1 MKILGKYKIL
11 FLGLICLG
19 IPGLAEA
26 QEETGEN
33 ADTVAQV
40 ALPVLKKEKNWN
52 DLYSLRSV
60 FLFDRVL
67 MGEETGVYTAY
78 NGFVGNAGLMMI
90 RGVSSV
96 NLDASPYV
104 FVDGLPTRQAPN
116 ISPFASGVLRSNLMF
131 INPLD
136 IAGMRVVKNGYDN
149 VFYGGRAA
157 NGVIEMEIDKGT
169 IGTAT
174 IDLSMKLGVTDA
186 DFSPSLMNAAEYR
199 SYLYMMMQDK
209 GYSAGELQQNP
220 LFDPTNP
227 AYSHDTYWPGAL
239 GQKGMFTD
247 IHLKMKGGDGD
258 THYLFSIGYTSESEV
273 LKEAKDQRINMR
285 FNLDFKISPKVKITN
300 LFAYNYGNNR
310 FWGEGTDWLHNPL
323 YVSAAKA
330 PFMSKDYYSEEGI
343 KVEQL
348 AEVDALGMTNPAALM
363 EGLENK
369 GLSNKVDALIRGNWQ
384 INTKTTGNAE
394 VMVTYNSLTEKLHQ
408 PAAGI
413 AMDRYIER
421 QNAKRSYSE
430 YLMCWRAWLER
441 SGKISEELSYD
452 ASAGLSMDTYKEKM
466 IYGRTVNAASDEMES
481 LEKGKFVDSVTNTR
495 YDHNMMNIYLTG
507 GLNWRD
513 RLRLGASFNLE
524 RSSNF
529 GPDGAWNLYAG
540 AELRWTAL
548 RTASES
554 LELFGQ
560 YGRTGNNDVRGG
572 YYARLY
578 KSTAYYTYGGV
589 YLGNVKNDDLRPEY
603 THNYD
608 AGVNV
613 GLFKNLVELSAS
625 YYYRKTVGLITQ
637 KSLPIEI
644 GLDPQYENNGDVVN
658 QGVELSLTVNPVRN
672 SKLNWSIF
680 ATISTL
686 KNKVESLKNG
696 EIVKTLDQFTSV
708 VREGEELGAFYGYK
722 VKGIYNSADEID
734 VLKSDGTSY
743 QPGDY
748 RMENIN
754 GDERINAL
762 DRQVIGSPL
771 PDFYGGFGTN
781 LNWKGLSFAALFT
794 YSYGNDVYNLFRQ
807 RMSMMTDYS
816 NQSKDVLNRW
826 ISAEKPG
833 DGWLPRAAYG
843 DPSNNFATSDRW
855 VEDGSYLRLKSI
867 AVQYDIPMKS
877 RAGFIKGVKV
887 SVNCNNLWTLSGYSG
902 FDPEVFSG
910 VDAMLRG
917 VDFGATPTPRSYIFG
932 LNVSF

>member
-1 MKILGKYKIL
+1 MLGKYKIL
-11 FLGLICLG
+11 FLGLIYLG
-19 IPGLAEA
+19 IPGWAEA
-26 QEETGEN
+26 QEGTGEN
-33 ADTVAQV
+33 ADTTKQA
-40 ALPVLKKEKNWN
+40 VLSVGQKEKNWS
-52 DLYSLRSV
+52 DIYSMRSM
-60 FLFDRVL
+60 FLFDRGL
-67 MGEETGVYTAY
+67 MGEETGVYSAY

-90 RGVSSV
+90 RGVSSI
-96 NLDASPYV
+96 NLNTAPYV

-116 ISPFASGVLRSNLMF
+116 VSPFASGVLRSNLMF

-136 IAGMRVVKNGYDN
+136 IAHMHVVKNGYDN
-149 VFYGGRAA
+149 VFYGGRAG
-157 NGVIEMEIDKGT
+157 NGIIEMEIDKGSM
-169 IGTAT
+169 GTAM
-174 IDLSMKLGVTDA
+174 IDVSMRLGITDA

-209 GYSAGELQQNP
+209 GYSAGDLQQNP
-220 LFDPTNP
+220 LFDPTEP
-227 AYSHDTYWPGAL
+227 AYGHDIYWPGEL
-239 GQKGMFTD
+239 GQKGMFSD

-273 LKEAKDQRINMR
+273 LKESKDQRINMR

-310 FWGEGTDWLHNPL
+310 FWSEGTDWLHNPL

-330 PFMSKDYYSEEGI
+330 PFMSKDYYSAEGV
-343 KVEQL
+343 KVDQL
-348 AEVDALGMTNPAALM
+348 AEVDALGMTNPAALID
-363 EGLENK
+363 GLKNK
-369 GLSNKVDALIRGNWQ
+369 GLSNKVDALIRGAWT
-384 INTKTTGNAE
+384 INEKTSANAE
-394 VMVTYNSLTEKLHQ
+394 VMVSYNSLTEKLHQ

-413 AMDRYIER
+413 AVDRYIER

-430 YLMCWRAWLER
+430 YLMRWRAWVDR
-441 SGKISEELSYD
+441 FGKITEELNYN
-452 ASAGLSMDTYKEKM
+452 AHAGLSMDNYKEKM

-481 LEKGKFVDSVTNTR
+481 LDKGKFVDSVDNTR
-495 YDHNMMNIYLTG
+495 FDHNLMNIYLSGELT
-507 GLNWRD
+507 WRNK
-513 RLRLGASFNLE
+513 LKLGASFNLE

-540 AELRWTAL
+540 GELRWTVL
-548 RTASES
+548 QTPSER

-589 YLGNVKNDDLRPEY
+589 YLGNVRNDDLKPEY

-608 AGVNV
+608 AGINAS
-613 GLFKNLVELSAS
+613 LFNNLVEIGAS

-644 GLDPQYENNGDVVN
+644 GLDPQYENNGHVTN
-658 QGVELSLTVNPVRN
+658 QGVELSLAVNPIR
-672 SKLNWSIF
+672 KKELNWSVF

-686 KNKVESLKNG
+686 KNKVESLNNG
-696 EIVKTLDQFTSV
+696 EIVQTLDQFTSV
-708 VREGEELGAFYGYK
+708 AKEGEELGAFYGYK
-722 VKGIYNSADEID
+722 VKGIFNTADEID
-734 VLKSDGTSY
+734 VVKSDGSAY
-743 QPGDY
+743 QAGDY
-748 RMENIN
+748 RMEDMN
-754 GDERINAL
+754 GDHRINSL
-762 DRQVIGSPL
+762 DRQVIGSPI

-781 LNWKGLSFAALFT
+781 LSWKGLAFAALFT

-807 RMSMMTDYS
+807 RMSMMADYS
-816 NQSKDVLNRW
+816 NQNRDVLNRW
-826 ISAEKPG
+826 VSADNPG
-833 DGWLPRAAYG
+833 NGWLPRAAYG

-867 AVQYDIPMKS
+867 AVQYDIPLKS

-917 VDFGATPTPRSYIFG
+917 VDTGATPSPRSYIFG

>member
-1 MKILGKYKIL
+1 MLGKYKIL
-11 FLGLICLG
+11 FLGLICFG
-19 IPGLAEA
+19 IPRWAEA
-26 QEETGEN
+26 QEETGGN
-33 ADTVAQV
+33 ADTTKKVEW
-40 ALPVLKKEKNWN
+40 PVLQKEKNWS
-52 DLYSLRSV
+52 DIYSMRSV
-60 FLFDRVL
+60 FLFDRGL
-67 MGEETGVYTAY
+67 MGEETGVYTAA
-78 NGFVGNAGLMMI
+78 NGFIGNAGLMMI

-96 NLDASPYV
+96 NLNTSPYV

-116 ISPFASGVLRSNLMF
+116 MSPFASGVLRSNLMF

-136 IAGMRVVKNGYDN
+136 IAHMRIVKNGYDN

-157 NGVIEMEIDKGT
+157 NGIIEMEIDKGAV
-169 IGTAT
+169 GTAT
-174 IDLSMKLGVTDA
+174 IDVALRMGIMEA

-220 LFDPTNP
+220 LFDPLQP
-227 AYSHDTYWPGAL
+227 AYGHDTYWPGAL
-239 GQKGMFTD
+239 GQKGMFSD

-273 LKEAKDQRINMR
+273 LKDAKDQRINMR

-300 LFAYNYGNNR
+300 LFAYNYGSNR
-310 FWGEGTDWLHNPL
+310 FWGEGSNWLHNPL
-323 YVSAAKA
+323 FVSAAKA
-330 PFMSKDYYSEEGI
+330 PFMSRDYYSDEGV
-343 KVEQL
+343 KVDQL
-348 AEVDALGMTNPAALM
+348 AGVDALGMTNPAALM
-363 EGLENK
+363 DGLKNK
-369 GLSNKVDALIRGNWQ
+369 GLSNKVDALIRGSWS
-384 INTKTTGNAE
+384 INPNTSANAE
-394 VMVTYNSLTEKLHQ
+394 VMVTYNSLTEKMHQ
-408 PAAGI
+408 PATGI
-413 AMDRYIER
+413 APDRYIDR

-430 YLMCWRAWLER
+430 YLMRWRAWADHYGR
-441 SGKISEELSYD
+441 MNSDWSYN
-452 ASAGLSMDTYKEKM
+452 AHAGFSMDTYKEKM

-481 LEKGKFVDSVTNTR
+481 LDKGKFADSINNTR
-495 YDHNMMNIYLTG
+495 YDHNQINLYLSG
-507 GLNWRD
+507 GVTWRNKV
-513 RLRLGASFNLE
+513 RLGANFNLE

-540 AELRWTAL
+540 AEVRWTAL
-548 RTASES
+548 QTPSEY
-554 LELFGQ
+554 LEVFGQ

-613 GLFKNLVELSAS
+613 ALFNHLLEVGAS
-625 YYYRKTVGLITQ
+625 YYYRRTVGLITQ

-644 GLDPQYENNGDVVN
+644 GLDPQYENNGEVSN
-658 QGVELSLTVNPVRN
+658 QGVELSLTVNPIHRN
-672 SKLNWSIF
+672 KWNWSVF

-696 EIVKTLDQFTSV
+696 EVVESMDHFTSV
-708 VREGEELGAFYGYK
+708 ARKGAELGAFYGYK
-722 VKGIYNSADEID
+722 VKGIFNTASEID
-734 VLKSDGTSY
+734 VVKSDGSAY

-748 RMENIN
+748 RMEDVN
-754 GDERINAL
+754 DDHRINTL
-762 DRQVIGSPL
+762 DRQVIGSPI
-771 PDFYGGFGTN
+771 PEFYGGFGTN
-781 LNWKGLSFAALFT
+781 LSWKGLAFAALFT

-807 RMSMMTDYS
+807 RMSLMSDYS
-816 NQSKDVLNRW
+816 NQSRDVLNRW

-843 DPSNNFATSDRW
+843 DPSDNFVTSDRW

-867 AVQYDIPMKS
+867 ALQYDIPLKS

-910 VDAMLRG
+910 VDAMSRG
-917 VDFGATPTPRSYIFG
+917 VDFGATPSPRSYIFG

>member
-1 MKILGKYKIL
+1 MLGKYRNL

-19 IPGLAEA
+19 IPGWVEA
-26 QEETGEN
+26 QEGTGEM
-33 ADTVAQV
+33 ADTIKQA
-40 ALPVLKKEKNWN
+40 VLSVGQKEKNWS
-52 DLYSLRSV
+52 DIYAMRPM
-60 FLFDRVL
+60 FLFDRGL
-67 MGEETGVYTAY
+67 MGEETGVYSAF

-90 RGVSSV
+90 RGVSSI
-96 NLDASPYV
+96 NLNTAPYV

-116 ISPFASGVLRSNLMF
+116 VAPFASGVIRSNLMF

-136 IAGMRVVKNGYDN
+136 IAHMRVVKNGYEN
-149 VFYGGRAA
+149 VFYGGRAG
-157 NGVIEMEIDKGT
+157 NGIIEMEIDKGSL
-169 IGTAT
+169 GTAT
-174 IDLSMKLGVTDA
+174 IDVSMRLGITDA
-186 DFSPSLMNAAEYR
+186 DFSPLLMNAAEYR
-199 SYLYMMMQDK
+199 SYLYQMMQDK

-220 LFDPTNP
+220 LFDPAQP
-227 AYSHDTYWPGAL
+227 AYCHDTYWPGEL
-239 GQKGMFTD
+239 QQKGMFSD

-323 YVSAAKA
+323 YISAVKA
-330 PFMSKDYYSEEGI
+330 PFMSKDYYSAEGV
-343 KVEQL
+343 KVDQL
-348 AEVDALGMTNPAALM
+348 ADVDVLGMTNPAALM
-363 EGLENK
+363 NGLKNK
-369 GLSNKVDALIRGNWQ
+369 GLSNKIDALIRGSWT
-384 INTKTTGNAE
+384 INEKTSANAE

-413 AMDRYIER
+413 AVDRYIER

-430 YLMCWRAWLER
+430 YLMRWRAWADRFGQITGDLN
-441 SGKISEELSYD
+441 YN
-452 ASAGLSMDTYKEKM
+452 AHAGLSMDIYKEKM

-481 LEKGKFVDSVTNTR
+481 LDKGKFVDSVNNTR
-495 YDHNMMNIYLTG
+495 YDHNQMNIYLSGELT
-507 GLNWRD
+507 WRN
-513 RLRLGASFNLE
+513 RLKLGAGFNLE

-540 AELRWTAL
+540 GEIRWTAFQ
-548 RTASES
+548 TPSEC

-589 YLGNVKNDDLRPEY
+589 YLGNVKNDDLKPEY

-608 AGVNV
+608 AGINASF
-613 GLFKNLVELSAS
+613 FKNLVEIGAS

-644 GLDPQYENNGDVVN
+644 GLDPQYENNGRVIN
-658 QGVELSLTVNPVRN
+658 QGVELSLTVNPIRKN
-672 SKLNWSIF
+672 DLNWSVF

-686 KNKVESLKNG
+686 KNKVKSLRNG
-696 EIVKTLDQFTSV
+696 EVVQTLDQFTAV
-708 VREGEELGAFYGYK
+708 AKEGEELGAFYGYK
-722 VKGIYNSADEID
+722 VKGIFNTAGEID
-734 VLKSDGTSY
+734 VVKSDGSAY

-748 RMENIN
+748 RMEDVNE
-754 GDERINAL
+754 DHRINTL
-762 DRQVIGSPL
+762 DRQVIGSPI

-781 LNWKGLSFAALFT
+781 FSWKGLAFAALFT

-807 RMSMMTDYS
+807 RMSMMSDYS
-816 NQSKDVLNRW
+816 NQSREVLNRW
-826 ISAEKPG
+826 VSAENPG
-833 DGWLPRAAYG
+833 EGWLPRAAYG
-843 DPSNNFATSDRW
+843 DPSDNFATSDRW

-867 AVQYDIPMKS
+867 AVQYDVPLKS

-910 VDAMLRG
+910 VDAMFRG
-917 VDFGATPTPRSYIFG
+917 VDTGATPSPRSYIFG

>member
-1 MKILGKYKIL
+1 MLGKYRNL

-19 IPGLAEA
+19 IPGWVEA
-26 QEETGEN
+26 QEGTGEM
-33 ADTVAQV
+33 ADTIKQA
-40 ALPVLKKEKNWN
+40 VLSVGQKEKNWS
-52 DLYSLRSV
+52 DIYAMRPM
-60 FLFDRVL
+60 FLFDRGL
-67 MGEETGVYTAY
+67 MGEETGVYSAF

-90 RGVSSV
+90 RGVSSI
-96 NLDASPYV
+96 NLNTAPYV

-116 ISPFASGVLRSNLMF
+116 VAPFASGVIRSNLMF

-136 IAGMRVVKNGYDN
+136 IAHMRVVKNGYEN
-149 VFYGGRAA
+149 VFYGGRAG
-157 NGVIEMEIDKGT
+157 NGIIEMEIDKGSL
-169 IGTAT
+169 GTAT
-174 IDLSMKLGVTDA
+174 IDVSMRLGITDA
-186 DFSPSLMNAAEYR
+186 DFSPLLMNAAEYR
-199 SYLYMMMQDK
+199 SYLYQMMQDK

-220 LFDPTNP
+220 LFDPAQP
-227 AYSHDTYWPGAL
+227 AYCHDTYWPGKL
-239 GQKGMFTD
+239 QQKGMFSD

-323 YVSAAKA
+323 YISAVKA
-330 PFMSKDYYSEEGI
+330 PFMSKDYYSAEGV
-343 KVEQL
+343 KVDQL
-348 AEVDALGMTNPAALM
+348 ADVDVLGMTNPAALM
-363 EGLENK
+363 NGLKNK
-369 GLSNKVDALIRGNWQ
+369 GLSNKIDALIRGSWT
-384 INTKTTGNAE
+384 INEKTSANAE

-413 AMDRYIER
+413 AVDRYIER

-430 YLMCWRAWLER
+430 YLMRWRAWADRFGQITGDLN
-441 SGKISEELSYD
+441 YN
-452 ASAGLSMDTYKEKM
+452 AHAGLSMDIYKEKM

-481 LEKGKFVDSVTNTR
+481 LDKGKFVDSVNNTR
-495 YDHNMMNIYLTG
+495 YDHNQMNIYLSGELT
-507 GLNWRD
+507 WRN
-513 RLRLGASFNLE
+513 RLKLGAGFNLE

-540 AELRWTAL
+540 GEIRWTAFQ
-548 RTASES
+548 TPSEC

-589 YLGNVKNDDLRPEY
+589 YLGNVKNDDLKPEY

-608 AGVNV
+608 AGINASF
-613 GLFKNLVELSAS
+613 FKNLVEIGAS

-644 GLDPQYENNGDVVN
+644 GLDPQYENNGRVIN
-658 QGVELSLTVNPVRN
+658 QGVELSLTVNPIRKN
-672 SKLNWSIF
+672 DLNWSVF

-686 KNKVESLKNG
+686 KNKVKSLRNG
-696 EIVKTLDQFTSV
+696 EVVQTLDQFTAV
-708 VREGEELGAFYGYK
+708 AKEGEELGAFYGYK
-722 VKGIYNSADEID
+722 VKGIFNTVGEID
-734 VLKSDGTSY
+734 VVKSDGSAY

-748 RMENIN
+748 RMEDVNE
-754 GDERINAL
+754 DHRINTL
-762 DRQVIGSPL
+762 DRQVIGSPI

-781 LNWKGLSFAALFT
+781 FSWKGLAFAALFT

-807 RMSMMTDYS
+807 RMSMMSDYS
-816 NQSKDVLNRW
+816 NQSREVLNRW
-826 ISAEKPG
+826 VSAENPG
-833 DGWLPRAAYG
+833 EGWLPRAAYG
-843 DPSNNFATSDRW
+843 DPSDNFATSDRW

-867 AVQYDIPMKS
+867 AVQYDVPLKS

-910 VDAMLRG
+910 VDAMFRG
-917 VDFGATPTPRSYIFG
+917 VDTGATPSPRSYIFG

>member
-1 MKILGKYKIL
+1 MLGKYKIL

-19 IPGLAEA
+19 IPGWAEA
-26 QEETGEN
+26 QEGTGQN
-33 ADTVAQV
+33 ADTTKQAV
-40 ALPVLKKEKNWN
+40 LPVGQKEKKWS
-52 DLYSLRSV
+52 DIYSMRSMI
-60 FLFDRVL
+60 LFDRGL
-67 MGEETGVYTAY
+67 MGEETGVYSAY

-90 RGVSSV
+90 RGVSSI
-96 NLDASPYV
+96 NLNTSPYV
-104 FVDGLPTRQAPN
+104 FVDGLPTRQTPN

-136 IAGMRVVKNGYDN
+136 IAHMRVVKNGYEN
-149 VFYGGRAA
+149 VFYGGRAG
-157 NGVIEMEIDKGT
+157 NGIIEMEIDKGSM
-169 IGTAT
+169 GTAM
-174 IDLSMKLGVTDA
+174 IDVSMRLGITDA

-209 GYSAGELQQNP
+209 GYSAGDLQQNP
-220 LFDPTNP
+220 LFDPTQP
-227 AYSHDTYWPGAL
+227 AYSHDTYWPGEL
-239 GQKGMFTD
+239 EQKGMFSD

-273 LKEAKDQRINMR
+273 LKESKDQRINMR

-310 FWGEGTDWLHNPL
+310 FWSEGTDWLNNPL
-323 YVSAAKA
+323 FVSAAKA
-330 PFMSKDYYSEEGI
+330 PFMSKDYYSTEGV
-343 KVEQL
+343 KVDQL
-348 AEVDALGMTNPAALM
+348 AEVDALGMTNPAALIK
-363 EGLENK
+363 GLQNK
-369 GLSNKVDALIRGNWQ
+369 GLSNKVDALIRGAWAVNA
-384 INTKTTGNAE
+384 KTSANAE

-413 AMDRYIER
+413 AVDRYIER

-430 YLMCWRAWLER
+430 YLMRGRVWVDRF
-441 SGKISEELSYD
+441 GKVAGELNYN
-452 ASAGLSMDTYKEKM
+452 AHAGLSMDTYKEKM
-466 IYGRTVNAASDEMES
+466 IYGRTVNASSDEMES
-481 LEKGKFVDSVTNTR
+481 LNKGKFVDSVDNTR
-495 YDHNMMNIYLTG
+495 YDHNLMNIYLSGELT
-507 GLNWRD
+507 WRNK
-513 RLRLGASFNLE
+513 LKLGASFNLE

-540 AELRWTAL
+540 GELRWTVL
-548 RTASES
+548 QTPSER
-554 LELFGQ
+554 LEVFGQ

-589 YLGNVKNDDLRPEY
+589 YLGNVKNDNLKPEY

-608 AGVNV
+608 AGVNAS
-613 GLFKNLVELSAS
+613 LFDNLVEIGAS

-644 GLDPQYENNGDVVN
+644 GLDPQYENNGNVTN
-658 QGVELSLTVNPVRN
+658 QGVELSLAVNPIRKE
-672 SKLNWSIF
+672 KLNWSVF

-686 KNKVESLKNG
+686 KNKVESLNNG
-696 EIVKTLDQFTSV
+696 EIVQTLDQFTSV
-708 VREGEELGAFYGYK
+708 AKIGEKLGAFYGYK
-722 VKGIYNSADEID
+722 VKGIFNTANEID
-734 VLKSDGTSY
+734 VVKSDGSAY

-748 RMENIN
+748 RMEDIN
-754 GDERINAL
+754 GDHRINSQ
-762 DRQVIGSPL
+762 DRQVIGSPI

-781 LNWKGLSFAALFT
+781 LSWKGLAFAALFT

-807 RMSMMTDYS
+807 RMSMMANYS
-816 NQSKDVLNRW
+816 NQNRDVLNRW
-826 ISAEKPG
+826 VSADKPG

-887 SVNCNNLWTLSGYSG
+887 SVNCNNVWTLSGYSG

-917 VDFGATPTPRSYIFG
+917 VDTGATPSPRSYIFG

>member
-1 MKILGKYKIL
+1 MWIKYKVL

-19 IPGLAEA
+19 VPRCAEA
-26 QEETGEN
+26 QEETRTD
-33 ADTVAQV
+33 ADTTREV
-40 ALPVLKKEKNWN
+40 VLSVLQHEKNWS
-52 DLYSLRSV
+52 DIYSMRSV
-60 FLFDRVL
+60 FLFDRGL
-67 MGEETGVYTAY
+67 MGEEAGVYTAS
-78 NGFVGNAGLMMI
+78 NGFVGNAGLLMI

-96 NLDASPYV
+96 NLNTSPYV
-104 FVDGLPTRQAPN
+104 FVDGLPTRQAPH
-116 ISPFASGVLRSNLMF
+116 IAPFASGVLRSNLMF

-136 IAGMRVVKNGYDN
+136 IAQMRIVKNGYEN

-157 NGVIEMEIDKGT
+157 NGIIEVEIDKGAM
-169 IGTAT
+169 GTAT
-174 IDLSMKLGVTDA
+174 FDVDLRMGITDA
-186 DFSPSLMNAAEYR
+186 DFSPALMNAAEFR
-199 SYLYMMMQDK
+199 TYLYTMMQDK
-209 GYSAGELQQNP
+209 GIPAGELQTNP
-220 LFDPTNP
+220 LFDPLQP
-227 AYSHDTYWPGAL
+227 AYAHETYWPGIL
-239 GQKGMFTD
+239 GRKGMFSD
-247 IHLKMKGGDGD
+247 VHVKMKGGDGD
-258 THYLFSIGYTSESEV
+258 THYLFSIGYTKENEV

-310 FWGEGTDWLHNPL
+310 FWGEGTNWLHNPL
-323 YVSAAKA
+323 YVSATKA
-330 PFMSKDYYSEEGI
+330 PFLSKDYYSGEGV

-348 AEVDALGMTNPAALM
+348 AGVDALGKTNPAALLA
-363 EGLENK
+363 GLTNK
-369 GLSNKVDALIRGNWQ
+369 GLSNKVDALIRGNWS
-384 INTKTTGNAE
+384 IRRNTSANAE
-394 VMVTYNSLTEKLHQ
+394 VMVTYNSLTEKMHQ

-413 AMDRYIER
+413 APDRYIER

-430 YLMCWRAWLER
+430 YLMRWRVWAEHNGHIGSDWN
-441 SGKISEELSYD
+441 YN
-452 ASAGLSMDTYKEKM
+452 AQAGLSIDNYKEKM
-466 IYGRTVNAASDEMES
+466 IFGRTVNAASDEMES
-481 LEKGKFVDSVTNTR
+481 LEKGKFADSISNTR
-495 YDHNMMNIYLTG
+495 YDHNQMNFYLSG
-507 GLNWRD
+507 GMTWRNKVH
-513 RLRLGASFNLE
+513 LGANFNLE

-540 AELRWTAL
+540 AEVRWTAL
-548 RTASES
+548 QTPSEF
-554 LELFGQ
+554 LEVFGQ

-589 YLGNVKNDDLRPEY
+589 YLGNVKNDDLRPEF

-613 GLFKNLVELSAS
+613 ALFKNLLEIGAS
-625 YYYRKTVGLITQ
+625 YYYRRTVGLITR

-644 GLDPQYENNGDVVN
+644 GLDPQYENNGEVSN
-658 QGVELSLTVNPVRN
+658 QGVELSVAVNPIRN
-672 SKLNWSIF
+672 DRWKWSVF

-696 EIVKTLDQFTSV
+696 EIVSTMDQFTSV
-708 VREGEELGAFYGYK
+708 ARKGEELGAFYGYK
-722 VKGIYNSADEID
+722 VKGIFNTADEID
-734 VLKSDGTSY
+734 VVKSDGSAY

-748 RMENIN
+748 RMEDVN
-754 GDERINAL
+754 GDHRINTL
-762 DRQVIGSPL
+762 DRQVIGSPI
-771 PDFYGGFGTN
+771 PEFYGGFGTN
-781 LNWKGLSFAALFT
+781 LSWKGLSFTALFT

-807 RMSMMTDYS
+807 RMSMMSDYS
-816 NQSKDVLNRW
+816 NQSRDVLNRW

-843 DPSNNFATSDRW
+843 DPSGNFMTSDRW

-867 AVQYDIPMKS
+867 AVQYDIPLRS

-910 VDAMLRG
+910 VDAMSRG
-917 VDFGATPTPRSYIFG
+917 VDFGATPSPRSYIFG